1 MPHFIAEAL
10 CETLWPTRC
19 ALCDTLGTVL
29 CDSCAAALVPLDFWQ
44 ACPAC
49 GAPWGRIQCDHC
61 TPLVD
66 LHAFDDIEPVCRRCV
81 SALTYDERSA
91 RLIKTFKDKGEQRL
105 ARPLARIL
113 AQAIPPSWRIWAQ
126 AVTYITATRDAR
138 RRRGF
143 DHMSLVAQQLAE
155 CLELP
160 CMRLLEEPR
169 TSDQRALTRASRSGN
184 TENRFRPI
192 DGPLPQRV
200 ILVDDVFT
208 TGATARTAQR
218 ALSQRGCLAR
228 VATIA
233 RV

>member
-1 MPHFIAEAL
+1 MAHFIAETL

-19 ALCDTLGTVL
+19 ALCDALGTVL

-49 GAPWGRIQCDHC
+49 GAAWGRIQCDHC

-66 LHAFDDIEPVCRRCV
+66 PHVFDGIEPACRRCV
-81 SALTYDERSA
+81 SALTYDAHSA
-91 RLIKTFKDKGEQRL
+91 LLIKTFKDKGEQRL
-105 ARPLARIL
+105 AQPLAGML
-113 AQAIPPSWRIWAQ
+113 ARAIPPSWRTWAQ
-126 AVTYITATRDAR
+126 AMTYITATRDAR

-143 DHMSLVAQQLAE
+143 DHMSLVTENLAAH
-155 CLELP
+155 LGLP
-160 CMRLLEEPR
+160 CMRLLEEPH
-169 TSDQRALTRASRSGN
+169 TADQRALTRAGRSSN
-184 TENRFRPI
+184 TENRFRTI

-208 TGATARTAQR
+208 TGATARAAQR
-218 ALSQRGCLAR
+218 ALGQRGCLAR